1 MTMRRVNRNALDGT
15 SIVLMFGRLYIP
27 CLKASY
33 GDKIEPENLT
43 FMGSQQIDAQT
54 TGIYSTDDAKV
65 TMESTVFRA
74 ELLPQF
80 QQNGFGNERLSII
93 FSYSHPDLGDD
104 SDFIDGARF
113 TNIAAAVENSAKAF
127 EVELTIKF
135 TQCYWGDD
143 RKTINALDPAQA
155 LAASNF

>member
-15 SIVLMFGRLYIP
+15 NIVLMFGRLQIP

-43 FMGSQQIDAQT
+43 FMGTQEISAQT
-54 TGIYSTDDAKV
+54 TGTYSTEDAKV

-74 ELLPQF
+74 DFLPNL
-80 QQNGFGNERLSII
+80 QQNGYGNERLSMI

-113 TNIAAAVENSAKAF
+113 TNIAVAVENSAKAF
-127 EVELTIKF
+127 EIEIGIKF
-135 TQCYWGDD
+135 TQLYMGDA
-143 RKTINALDPAQA
+143 RITINSLDPSQP
-155 LAASNF
+155 LDASKF